1 MTRGFSSFHPLNN
14 FLFFVGTL
22 GFAMLLSH
30 PLFSAVSLIFA
41 LLEFLHL
48 QRGKSKG
55 ILLWYGVM
63 FLMVLFFNILLN
75 PLGETVLVY
84 WLNQRPITLEA
95 MIYGA
100 VVGMNFAAVMLW
112 FSCYNSIM
120 TTDKFTYLFG
130 RFAPSVTLVLTMILR
145 LIPLLQKKTH
155 SIVNARNCIGKSAKG
170 DNPKEALHS
179 GTEVLSILTSC
190 ALEDALLT
198 ADSMRSRGYVDGT
211 HSSYQIYS
219 WKGRD
224 HALLVS
230 YLLTTALVLLG
241 IVKGAVS
248 LQYFP
253 ALIFPENDT
262 LTVPALCAYSIF
274 LSIPIFIDLWE
285 EFTWRILKSK
295 I

>member
-1 MTRGFSSFHPLNN
+1 MKRGFSSFHPLNN
-14 FLFFVGTL
+14 FLFFAGAL
-22 GFAMLLSH
+22 GFTMMLSH
-30 PLFSAVSLIFA
+30 PLFSLGSLLLA
-41 LLEFLHL
+41 LLEFLYL
-48 QRGKSKG
+48 QRGKSKN

-63 FLMVLFFNILLN
+63 FLMVLIFNALLN

-130 RFAPSVTLVLTMILR
+130 RFAPSITLVLTMILR

-170 DNPKEALHS
+170 DSAKDALHS

-198 ADSMRSRGYVDGT
+198 ADSMRSRGYVDRT
-211 HSSYQIYS
+211 HSSYQVYG
-219 WKGRD
+219 WTRRD
-224 HALLVS
+224 RALFIS
-230 YLLTTALVLLG
+230 YLVAMAITLCG
-241 IVKGAVS
+241 IVKGAAS
-248 LQYFP
+248 AEYFP
-253 ALIFPENDT
+253 QICFTEQDLLTITTLI
-262 LTVPALCAYSIF
+262 AYSIF
-274 LSIPIFIDLWE
+274 LSIPILIDLWE
-285 EFTWRILKSK
+285 EFTWHILKSK